1 LFAPDLARFLVAGCS
16 MDCRIKS
23 GNDLVPSLLRWSQ
36 KDAGAFAAMP
46 SRDCHAPRKRGIRCG
61 NS

>member
-1 LFAPDLARFLVAGCS
+1 

-36 KDAGAFAAMP
+36 KDAGAFGVVIHKLDRRFALSPIGAGPKM
-46 SRDCHAPRKRGIRCG
+46 
-61 NS
+61 